1 MTFATE
7 QEIVRPSP
15 PSAAQFLIMTLLA
28 PMLLAG
34 FSIWLEA
41 EYVGADQLRQEAHDG
56 FANSARVAML
66 IERLTAAESAQ
77 RGFVITGEQSF
88 LGAYAR
94 ARGAMAATIVGLEP
108 ELRDLPGER
117 QHLAALRRLS
127 RLKFD
132 EMDDVIAERARGGID
147 AAARK
152 VSSNTGQRLME
163 QIRAES
169 SAMVNAAATTRDIK
183 VSAYK
188 ARVDADWTVI
198 RIGIAFIGLATL
210 AVTWLIWRQGMAKYR
225 SRLQTYAVAERNRA
239 ILQSTVDAIIIF
251 DPNGKIET
259 VNAAATAMVGY
270 RAADLI
276 RQDASLLIKL
286 RDAAASFHERI
297 GLTDG
302 QLIQPQ
308 RPDLKMIHRDGHEI
322 PVDIALGVMRLPAGD
337 YIVASAR
344 NIAERKRVEQ
354 MKDEL
359 ISTVSH
365 ELRTPLTSVIGAL
378 GLLRSGAAGTIAEA
392 PARLI
397 EIAENNS
404 RRLIRLI
411 NDMLD
416 IDRIQSGR
424 LTIQRERTDLREIA
438 AQACEGSEGAA
449 AAAEARIA
457 CDLPDHPV
465 LISGD
470 AERLLQV
477 ITNLVSNALHVTAKG
492 GAVTIRVTRS
502 DDGKALVAVDDDG
515 PGIPL
520 VFRDRI
526 FGRFER
532 ATQERGV
539 GTGLGLAIS
548 REIILRH
555 DGRIWFEDRPGG
567 GTRFAFAIDAL
578 RETRSDTVAGTIPKI
593 LLCSSDAN
601 LVAVVEASSVDP
613 PYHAVLVDSAMAAT
627 AALAREGH
635 AAFLIEPTIAQGA
648 DADVARALRA
658 SREARTPSILLAT
671 AEHRARLSALA
682 SPDGVEWIDA
692 PADPARIV
700 ATIRA
705 TLAHA
710 ATPRPTILL
719 LDDDVDV
726 LLVTEAALQAE
737 AHVLKATDL
746 AAARAML
753 ESHAVDIAILD
764 YDLGGASGLDLLP
777 TLAHVRRGE
786 PQRAIP
792 AILFTARDVDDA
804 VADRVD
810 AVLVK
815 SRSSIGDLKA
825 AIARLLAAAEAPA

>member
-7 QEIVRPSP
+7 EEIVRPSP
-15 PSAAQFLIMTLLA
+15 PNAAQFLLMALLA

-34 FSIWLEA
+34 ISIWLEA
-41 EYVGADQLRQEAHDG
+41 EYVGADQLRQQAHDG
-56 FANSARVAML
+56 FANSARVATL

-77 RGFVITGEQSF
+77 RGFVITGEPSF
-88 LGAYAR
+88 LDAYAR
-94 ARGAMAATIVGLEP
+94 ARSAMAATIVGLEP
-108 ELRDLPGER
+108 ELREQPAER
-117 QHLAALRRLS
+117 QHLAALGRLA

-132 EMDDVIAERARGGID
+132 EMDTVIAERTRGGLA

-152 VSSNTGQRLME
+152 VSSTAGQRLME
-163 QIRAES
+163 QTRAES
-169 SAMVNAAATTRDIK
+169 NAMVDVAAATRDLK
-183 VSAYK
+183 VAAYR
-188 ARVDADWTVI
+188 ARVDADWNAI
-198 RIGIAFIGLATL
+198 RIGIALIGLATF

-239 ILQSTVDAIIIF
+239 ILQSTVDAIVIF

-259 VNAAATAMVGY
+259 VNAAASAMVGY

-286 RDAAASFHERI
+286 REAPMSFHERI
-297 GLTDG
+297 GLIDG

-308 RPDLKMIHRDGHEI
+308 RPDRKMIHRDGHEI
-322 PVDIALGVMRLPAGD
+322 PVDVALGIMRLPEGD

-354 MKDEL
+354 MKDDL

-365 ELRTPLTSVIGAL
+365 ELRTPLTSVVGAL

-392 PARLI
+392 PARLV

-424 LTIQRERTDLREIA
+424 LTIQREDIDVREIA

-449 AAAEARIA
+449 AAAGAHIA
-457 CDLPDHPV
+457 CALPDDPV

-477 ITNLVSNALHVTAKG
+477 ISNLVSNALRVTAKG
-492 GAVTIRVTRS
+492 GVVTIRVTQS

-515 PGIPL
+515 PGIPP

-532 ATQERGV
+532 ATHERGV

-578 RETRSDTVAGTIPKI
+578 RAEQRDAVAEALPKV
-593 LLCSSDAN
+593 LFCTSDAD
-601 LVAVVEASSVDP
+601 LVALVQSVRVDTP
-613 PYHAVLVDSAMAAT
+613 FRTVLVDSVMAAT
-627 AALAREGH
+627 AALAGAGH
-635 AAFLIEPTIAQGA
+635 AAFLLNPTIAEGD
-648 DADVARALRA
+648 DADVVEALRA
-658 SREARTPSILLAT
+658 SLASLTPPVVLAT
-671 AEHRARLSALA
+671 AEHRTRLAALA
-682 SPDGVEWIDA
+682 PLDGVAWIDA
-692 PADPARIV
+692 PTDPAQLG
-700 ATIRA
+700 A
-705 TLAHA
+705 TLARA
-710 ATPRPTILL
+710 ITPRPTILL
-719 LDDDVDV
+719 LDDDLDV
-726 LLVTEAALQAE
+726 LLVTEAALQSE
-737 AHVLKATDL
+737 ARVLKATDL
-746 AAARAML
+746 ATARAVI
-753 ESHAVDIAILD
+753 ESHTIDIAILD

-777 TLAHVRRGE
+777 ALARAR
-786 PQRAIP
+786 RAIP
-792 AILFTARDVDDA
+792 AILFTARDVDA
-804 VADRVD
+804 GVADRVD

-825 AIARLLAAAEAPA
+825 AIGRILPAADMTA